1 MDYGLR
7 IIHNS
12 LLFNNNLAEIVM
24 LPEDEKSFNAKFA
37 PFVNPA
43 NLAQIA
49 NLLDEAIRQIE
60 RNGNA
65 QIIFTDVGFKMVGLL
80 RKK

>member
-1 MDYGLR
+1 LDYGLR
-7 IIHNS
+7 IIRNA

-24 LPEDEKSFNAKFA
+24 LPDDEKKFNANFA
-37 PFVNPA
+37 PFVNAA

-49 NLLDEAIRQIE
+49 DLFEEAIRQIE

-65 QIIFTDVGFKMVGLL
+65 QIIFTDVSFKMVGLL
-80 RKK
+80 KKK